1 MPKLIPREY
10 VLRVCQPG
18 TENACSYLMCSS
30 NGFECAKGTEFEK
43 RLQAKRMSVAMRA
56 LNNNCSGFGNEE
68 NNENNIEKLN

>member
-43 RLQAKRMSVAMRA
+43 SCKQKECLLQCARLITIVLVLAMKRIMKII
-56 LNNNCSGFGNEE
+56 LKN
-68 NNENNIEKLN
+68 